1 MRGTARILRLCEMRA
16 PRPKRAL
23 TPQEIAGRA
32 SAAKALAANAERDA
46 RIAALE
52 KQGKSYAEIGRLVG
66 LSRERV
72 RVISD
77 RLDRADRESAA

>member
-1 MRGTARILRLCEMRA
+1 MRVSRPRRA
-16 PRPKRAL
+16 P

-52 KQGKSYAEIGRLVG
+52 KEGRSYAEIGRIVG

-77 RLDRADRESAA
+77 RLDARRRESAA